1 MVVYLMKMPLY
12 GDIGDLHRSG
22 NKGANMFVLYHL
34 VNDDRDIYYLKD
46 NGCELTSNL
55 MRAKKF
61 KALKE
66 IEEFKNKNPVWDT
79 ALIARIDFDIK
90 EDT

>member
-1 MVVYLMKMPLY
+1 
-12 GDIGDLHRSG
+12 
-22 NKGANMFVLYHL
+22 MFVLYFN
-34 VNDDRDIYYLKD
+34 NDRTICYLKD
-46 NGCELTSNL
+46 NGQELTSEL

-66 IEEFKNKNPVWDT
+66 IEEFKKKNPVWET
-79 ALIARIDFDIK
+79 TLIARIDFDIK